1 MKVMGLESLLQRSR
15 SFRDAYPPSQTATIV
30 RSGCQRLTTKS
41 SCQAQSVRLL
51 WRLPRSA
58 VYRSEGARAQ
68 TNGKAHTREAHGTS
82 ARSVRHTHLRALVL
96 TRWEWLERAGS
107 R

>member
-1 MKVMGLESLLQRSR
+1 MKVMGLLRLRQRSR
-15 SFRDAYPPSQTATIV
+15 SFREAYPPSATATIV
-30 RSGCQRLTTKS
+30 RSGCQRLTNKS
-41 SCQAQSVRLL
+41 ICEAQSVRLL
-51 WRLPRSA
+51 CLLPRSW
-58 VYRSEGARAQ
+58 VLRSEGARAQ

-82 ARSVRHTHLRALVL
+82 ANSVRHSHLRALVL